1 MHELGIVCQ
10 IVKTID
16 EVKDEQGITDIEA
29 IVLEIGEMSDIVPKF
44 IEEAWKNVAPT
55 TDYPNAK
62 MEVEVIPAVARC
74 TSCGYEDKVR
84 NLDLTCPKC
93 KGTDFK
99 IISGREFMIKHIVA
113 K

>member
-1 MHELGIVCQ
+1 MHELGIVLQ
-10 IVKTID
+10 IVKTVD
-16 EVKDEQGITDIEA
+16 EVKHEQNITDIDS
-29 IVLEIGEMSDIVPKF
+29 IVLEIGEMSEIVPKF
-44 IEEAWKNVAPT
+44 IEEAWKNVAPST
-55 TDYPNAK
+55 EYPNAD
-62 MEVEVIPAVARC
+62 MQVEVIPAIARC

-84 NLDLTCPKC
+84 NLGINCPKC